1 MADINDSYNKPVRKV
16 DDDELA
22 RVSDVS
28 ENTREDSDAGEGGNM
43 LDGLRQELGMPS
55 LNNPP

>member
-43 LDGLRQELGMPS
+43 LDGLR
-55 LNNPP
+55 